1 MIQNYQIIFENI
13 ISYTAYPINQN
24 ATTVTRK
31 SDGFLFIAADD
42 GSSTDSLG
50 YTEVCKFCHA
60 RSTSIAQVKAVD
72 GLAPVY
78 PIKYI
83 LCAIFLVDVMFDLIY
98 YGLGGMQHERFSKIT
113 GSGA

>member
-31 SDGFLFIAADD
+31 SDGFLFICF
-42 GSSTDSLG
+42 S
-50 YTEVCKFCHA
+50 VCKFCHA